1 MSSVTIAPPK
11 SLESPISVPQKTM
24 MGPGPSN
31 AADRVLKAT
40 ALPVVGHLHPEFLKV
55 MDDVKAGVQYAF
67 QVPDTGTHKRT
78 YRIRSKVHSE
88 LGLHI
93 IVPTAYTSTIFK

>member
-1 MSSVTIAPPK
+1 MSCVSIPPPK

-40 ALPVVGHLHPEFLKV
+40 ALPVVGHLHPEFLRV

-67 QVPDTGTHKRT
+67 QVCD
-78 YRIRSKVHSE
+78 I
-88 LGLHI
+88 L
-93 IVPTAYTSTIFK
+93 

>member
-1 MSSVTIAPPK
+1 MPATRAVIHSPACLSSPAVTKPIAKMSSVTIAPPK

-24 MGPGPSN
+24 MGPGPAN
-31 AADRVLKAT
+31 VADRVLKAT

-67 QVPDTGTHKRT
+67 QV
-78 YRIRSKVHSE
+78 
-88 LGLHI
+88 
-93 IVPTAYTSTIFK
+93 

>member
-67 QVPDTGTHKRT
+67 QVR
-78 YRIRSKVHSE
+78 V
-88 LGLHI
+88 
-93 IVPTAYTSTIFK
+93 